1 MINELSNEIWL
12 NDNFQKDL
20 SLASKNN
27 ISSDLETSASPKD
40 QAYDYN
46 LYSRLAKSAS
56 IFSLSENHGQRE
68 AAYRIAATLIKKKDP
83 ALSSSA
89 LKILENLGNFP
100 AIQFG
105 FGSPSLEM
113 HDLRSASLFL
123 NHIEKNQIQI
133 NNKKIILTNFQR
145 KLWKSLYNQ
154 NNTVV
159 SAPTS
164 AGKSFVVQHYI
175 ADAIHSGRAQRIC
188 YIVPSRALISQVSD
202 DLRALITSIDSEL
215 KPRIINIPDA
225 HDDLLSS
232 NQPTIYI
239 LTQER
244 LHILLDSELDFDF
257 DIITIDEAQS
267 ISDGG
272 RGILLLSAI
281 SRSVEKSRKEP
292 QTIFIC
298 PYANVQGSFPKIF
311 PDMEFNIIKEE
322 EGSVSQNLISI
333 DIDSPPTKT
342 MKVNF
347 IDKNKTINLG
357 KKETSLELIDNNY
370 AAIIAHTFGGN
381 AANLIY
387 APGPAKSE
395 EIARML
401 YQLESSENITNPDN
415 EKNNLADLAER
426 AIHPKFLLAKTAK
439 AGIGFHYG
447 RLPALVRKEIE
458 NEFSSGRLK
467 YLVTTSTLLYG
478 VNLPA
483 KNLFIEDPT
492 KGNNELLS
500 GPEFWNLAGR
510 AGRLGKEFEGNIFLI
525 NMKGWEADLTKY
537 DKNYDVKSA
546 LSETII
552 ERHEEIL
559 ELIESSK
566 IPSGKN
572 PDIENAAAKL
582 FLDYR
587 SDKIERTLSNI
598 GSDLPHGVKDKILA
612 ALDSANPKIDIDD
625 ETLQRNQ
632 TISAQAQQR
641 LKKYFIERIKRKG
654 VTGLIPS
661 HPLIKWNDAL
671 DNYRWVFKRIHTHLE
686 MKEGRDGSHFFF
698 APLALR
704 WMRGDPLPRIIDDQ
718 IDYKKSKAKKGT
730 KINEN
735 SIIRE
740 TLKSIENDLRFRY
753 VKYLSCYTSVLS
765 ECLVSTGNPGMVTS
779 IPNLS
784 LYMEM
789 GASSKTMLSLLDLG
803 ISRVTASLLTR
814 QLVNKDMGVTE
825 VLKSIRNL
833 DLLSLDLPNASINE
847 IRQAI

>member
-12 NDNFQKDL
+12 TESFQSDL
-20 SLASKNN
+20 LLASKNN
-27 ISSDLETSASPKD
+27 ISSDLGTSESPQD
-40 QAYDYN
+40 QDLDYN
-46 LYSRLAKSAS
+46 LYSRLAKTAS
-56 IFSLSENHGQRE
+56 IFSLSENHIQRE
-68 AAYRIAATLIKKKDP
+68 AAYRIAAALIKKNDSV
-83 ALSSSA
+83 LSSSA
-89 LKILENLGNFP
+89 LKILDNLGNFP
-100 AIQFG
+100 AIQYG

-123 NHIEKNQIQI
+123 NHVEKNQIQI
-133 NNKKIILTNFQR
+133 NRKKIILTNFQR
-145 KLWKSLYNQ
+145 NLWGSLCDKK
-154 NNTVV
+154 NTVV

-175 ADAIHSGRAQRIC
+175 ADAIHSGRAQKIC

-202 DLRALITSIDSEL
+202 DLRALINSIDSEIKL
-215 KPRIINIPDA
+215 RIINIPDA
-225 HDDLLSS
+225 HDDLVSS
-232 NQPTIYI
+232 KEPAIYV

-244 LHILLDSELDFDF
+244 LHILLDSDLDFDF

-267 ISDGG
+267 LSDGG
-272 RGILLLSAI
+272 RGILLFSAI
-281 SRSVEKSRKEP
+281 SRSVEKSQKDP

-298 PYANVQGSFPKIF
+298 PYANIQGSFPKIF
-311 PDMEFNIIKEE
+311 PDMEFSIIKEE

-333 DIDSPPTKT
+333 DIETPPTKT
-342 MKVNF
+342 IDVNL
-347 IDKNKTINLG
+347 IEQNKKINIG
-357 KKETSLELIDNNY
+357 KKEATVELIDNNY
-370 AAIIAHTFGGN
+370 AAITAHTFGGN

-387 APGPAKSE
+387 SPGPARSE
-395 EIARML
+395 EIASML
-401 YQLESSENITNPDN
+401 YQLECPEEVDDLDSE
-415 EKNNLADLAER
+415 KSNLADLAER
-426 AIHPKFLLAKTAK
+426 AIHPKFLLAKTVK

-458 NEFSSGRLK
+458 NEFASGKLK

-492 KGNNELLS
+492 KGSNELLS

-546 LSETII
+546 LTETII
-552 ERHEEIL
+552 KRHEEIL
-559 ELIESSK
+559 KFIESSA
-566 IPSGKN
+566 IPSGK
-572 PDIENAAAKL
+572 DADVENAAAKL

-587 SDKIERTLSNI
+587 SKKIERTLSNI
-598 GSDLPHGVKDKILA
+598 GSDLPEGVKDKILA
-612 ALDSANPKIDIDD
+612 ALDSANPKIDIAD

-654 VTGLIPS
+654 VAGLIPS
-661 HPLIKWNDAL
+661 HPLIKWDDAL
-671 DNYRWVFKRIHTHLE
+671 DNYRWVFKRMHTHLE
-686 MKEGRDGSHFFF
+686 MKESRDNSHFFF

-718 IDYKKSKAKKGT
+718 IEYKKSKSPKGA

-765 ECLVSTGNPGMVTS
+765 ECLVSTGNSGMVTS
-779 IPNLS
+779 LPNLS

-833 DLLSLDLPNASINE
+833 DLFSLDLPNASISE
-847 IRQAI
+847 IKQVF